1 MNIDQSGDINKQ
13 LTITLRALITVMAIK
28 LKTEYRATGL
38 LVVIGLESQLKM
50 SYIYHITFIG

>member
-13 LTITLRALITVMAIK
+13 LTITLGALITVMEIK

-38 LVVIGLESQLKM
+38 LVVKKS
-50 SYIYHITFIG
+50 